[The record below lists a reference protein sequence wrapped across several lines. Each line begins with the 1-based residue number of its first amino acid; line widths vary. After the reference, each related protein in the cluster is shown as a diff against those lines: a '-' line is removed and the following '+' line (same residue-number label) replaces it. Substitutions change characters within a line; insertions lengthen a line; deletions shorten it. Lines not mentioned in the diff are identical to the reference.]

1 MTENNIPPVLPD
13 KPRRK
18 NHRSFFWP
26 IMLISLGVLLLL
38 SNLGIVAWSTWNML
52 WRFWPLILIAVGIDV
67 LFGQRSAL
75 GAIISAFLVLG
86 LIAVV
91 AGAIFFADQLPFL
104 NNLTT
109 ESSWQTSHVEHELDD
124 YESANVFIDWTSPP
138 GSLFALSDS
147 DTLIEGDLTYQ
158 GELIFDVDSRGDV
171 ADVNLDTRQ
180 INSWGSPF
188 QGSTRAKWEIGLTPD
203 IPLDISLDSGSGSC
217 DFDLSDLIVDDLY
230 LDSGSGA
237 IHLAL
242 PEMQSFHFELD
253 SGSGSVQIDLPEDTG
268 VRVDLDSGSGSFNPG
283 NDYDLVSGEKRGD
296 GTWESDNYDSAKY
309 TIDIDID
316 QGSGSITF
324 K

>member
-1 MTENNIPPVLPD
+1 MTENNIPPVLPERPRK
-13 KPRRK
+13 KP
-18 NHRSFFWP
+18 HRSFFWP
-26 IMLISLGVLLLL
+26 IMLISLGILLLL

-52 WRFWPLILIAVGIDV
+52 WRFWPLILVAVGIDV
-67 LFGQRSAL
+67 LFGQRSAF

-86 LIAVV
+86 LVAVV

-104 NNLTT
+104 NNLST
-109 ESSWQTSHVEHELDD
+109 EASWQTSHVEHELDD
-124 YESANVFIDWTSPP
+124 YESANVFIDWTSPA
-138 GSLFALSDS
+138 GSLYALSDS

-171 ADVNLDTRQ
+171 ADVNLDTRLV
-180 INSWGSPF
+180 NSWGTPF
-188 QGSTRAKWEIGLTPD
+188 QGGSRAKWEIGLTPE

-217 DFDLSDLIVDDLY
+217 DFDLSELMVDDLY

-237 IHLAL
+237 IHMDL
-242 PEMQSFHFELD
+242 PDRQSFHFELD

-309 TIDIDID
+309 TIEIDID

>member
-1 MTENNIPPVLPD
+1 MTENNIPPVLTD

-52 WRFWPLILIAVGIDV
+52 WRFWPLILVAVGIDV
-67 LFGQRSAL
+67 LFGQRSAF
-75 GAIISAFLVLG
+75 GAIISAFLVLA

-91 AGAIFFADQLPFL
+91 AGAIFFADQLPIL
-104 NNLTT
+104 NNLTA
-109 ESSWQTSHVEHELDD
+109 ESSWETSHVEHELDD

-138 GSLFALSDS
+138 GSLYALSDS
-147 DTLIEGDLTYQ
+147 NTLIEGDLTYQ

-180 INSWGSPF
+180 INNLGTLFQDSP
-188 QGSTRAKWEIGLTPD
+188 RANWEIGLTPE
-203 IPLDISLDSGSGSC
+203 IPLDLSLDTGSGSC
-217 DFDLSDLIVDDLY
+217 DFDLSELMIDDLY

-237 IHLAL
+237 IHIAL
-242 PEMQSFHFELD
+242 PEDQSFHFEMD

-268 VRVDLDSGSGSFNPG
+268 IRVDLDSGSGSFNPG